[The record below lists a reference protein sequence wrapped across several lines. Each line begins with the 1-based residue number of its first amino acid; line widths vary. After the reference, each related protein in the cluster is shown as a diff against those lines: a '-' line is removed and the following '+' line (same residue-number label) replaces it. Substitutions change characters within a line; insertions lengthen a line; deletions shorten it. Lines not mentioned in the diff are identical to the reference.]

1 VTCHLLKCALSPACP
16 KSGLPDFGIINGPK
30 SDKSDFGW
38 RVGEGAPLAHD
49 FVTCPLPGPPP
60 QAGEGTQEPRGLV
73 SSATASAE
81 DIFAANRAEGRIS
94 LAVAADGGVTRRR
107 RVAEQGSLR
116 VRCPGPAGRELE
128 AVLVNTA
135 GGMAGGDRF
144 AIEISAGADAQ
155 LVVGT
160 AAAEKIY
167 RSNGAATN
175 VAVRLDVATGATLR
189 WLPQETILFDRAR
202 LDRRIEVD
210 LADGAALLLAEAVV
224 FGRSAMGETVAQG
237 ELIDRWRIRVGGRLV
252 FAESVRLA
260 GAIAQKLAEPAS
272 AAGGCAIATV
282 LALPGGE
289 TQVAAVR
296 AQTFAGEVGV
306 SAWNGIAVARLVARD
321 GAVLRRD
328 LAAVLAALDTGPL
341 PKLWLN

>member
-1 VTCHLLKCALSPACP
+1 VSPAA
-16 KSGLPDFGIINGPK
+16 
-30 SDKSDFGW
+30 
-38 RVGEGAPLAHD
+38 V
-49 FVTCPLPGPPP
+49 
-60 QAGEGTQEPRGLV
+60 
-73 SSATASAE
+73 SAE
-81 DIFAANRAEGRIS
+81 KIFAANRAEGRIA
-94 LAVAADGGVTRRR
+94 LVVAADAGVTRRR

-116 VRCPGPAGRELE
+116 VRFPGPAQRELE

-144 AIEISAGADAQ
+144 AIEIAAGAGAQ

-160 AAAEKIY
+160 TAAEKVY
-167 RSNGAATN
+167 RSSGDATEVSVKLEVAA
-175 VAVRLDVATGATLR
+175 GATLR

-202 LDRRIEVD
+202 LDRRIDVD

-224 FGRSAMGETVAQG
+224 FGRSAMGERVEQG
-237 ELIDRWRIRVGGRLV
+237 ELTDRWRIRADGRLV
-252 FAESVRLA
+252 FAESVRLV
-260 GAIAQKLAEPAS
+260 GAIAQMLAEPAS

-282 LALPGGE
+282 LSVPGGE
-289 TQVAAVR
+289 AHVAAVR
-296 AQTFAGEVGV
+296 AQTFSGEVGV

-328 LAAVLAALDTGPL
+328 LATVLAALDGGSL